1 MAYYVAVNTGKGFIT
16 HSENE
21 SAHVAGYP
29 GDIWVTENT
38 TWALRVGATSKTQ
51 AEAQALVDAAI
62 SFVDVAK
69 MGGMKSLGHT
79 LNVTS
84 ADLSVC
90 TISSTSSFSARGGA
104 GIYSR
109 SRVTTYKNGTCTL
122 NFVFTGT
129 DTRKAT
135 SLVWSATVRGW

>member
-1 MAYYVAVNTGKGFIT
+1 MKITVSNSATLAGKRGHLI
-16 HSENE
+16 
-21 SAHVAGYP
+21 
-29 GDIWVTENT
+29 
-38 TWALRVGATSKTQ
+38 
-51 AEAQALVDAAI
+51 DAAI

-69 MGGMKSLGHT
+69 MGGMQSLGHV
-79 LNVTS
+79 LVVTS

-90 TISSTSSFSARGGA
+90 TVNSTSPFSPRGRG

-109 SRVTTYKNGTCTL
+109 SSVTTYKNGACTL
-122 NFVFTGT
+122 NFVFAGT